1 MRKDKLN
8 PKAANLIAEALDA
21 DERTERFLR
30 QMIPS
35 IGLQGKAADEDC
47 EAPLGNGNSAL
58 GMPLWMLMNPEIEE
72 LKRRTDALEKRA
84 GALEKE
90 IVLLVW
96 AIAAAAAAVAA
107 VLLVCM

>member
-1 MRKDKLN
+1 MKIQNNATSEKLATGCDGMAGK
-8 PKAANLIAEALDA
+8 PTD
-21 DERTERFLR
+21 TER
-30 QMIPS
+30 
-35 IGLQGKAADEDC
+35 
-47 EAPLGNGNSAL
+47 

-72 LKRRTDALEKRA
+72 MKRRTDALEKRA

-90 IVLLVW
+90 IVLLIW

>member
-1 MRKDKLN
+1 MKVPNDVTYDK
-8 PKAANLIAEALDA
+8 IADGCDGMAGKPTD
-21 DERTERFLR
+21 TER
-30 QMIPS
+30 
-35 IGLQGKAADEDC
+35 
-47 EAPLGNGNSAL
+47 

-84 GALEKE
+84 AALEKE

-96 AIAAAAAAVAA
+96 TIAAAAAAVAA